1 MLVYKHGQ
9 AAINHQKGVT
19 ACANELI
26 KISWQ
31 SSYQR
36 DNDDNNG
43 GSGARRRR
51 LHRLAKRLRH
61 SLLECATRTYGRQI
75 YTSYIRLTFWQRK
88 KEKLK
93 IVSIYVP
100 LSCDEGWRH
109 WSNRRWAWTRDSK
122 VGLLLWLS
130 LDSLLL
136 AACRDGG
143 RKNNRGS
150 TVVEAFVAANTM
162 KMGCWDFLA
171 RAPTTTTRVRWRADS
186 NGSPDNRWATLQ
198 EQTVVVSWLPS
209 AAAPS
214 RLPTWV
220 LLAAGHQ
227 DTKQYY
233 PGP

>member
-1 MLVYKHGQ
+1 MCYTYLRTANLHVVHKTYVL
-9 AAINHQKGVT
+9 AA
-19 ACANELI
+19 
-26 KISWQ
+26 
-31 SSYQR
+31 
-36 DNDDNNG
+36 
-43 GSGARRRR
+43 
-51 LHRLAKRLRH
+51 
-61 SLLECATRTYGRQI
+61 
-75 YTSYIRLTFWQRK
+75 
-88 KEKLK
+88 KEILK

-100 LSCDEGWRH
+100 LSGDEGWRH
-109 WSNRRWAWTRDSK
+109 CSNRRWAWTRDSK

-171 RAPTTTTRVRWRADS
+171 RAPTATRVRWRADS

-214 RLPTWV
+214 RPPTWV